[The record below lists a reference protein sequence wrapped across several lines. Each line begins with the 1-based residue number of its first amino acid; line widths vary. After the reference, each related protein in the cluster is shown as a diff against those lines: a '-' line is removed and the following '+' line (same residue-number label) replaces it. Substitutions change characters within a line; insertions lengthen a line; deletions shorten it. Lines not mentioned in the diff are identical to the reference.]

1 MSESELRVLYLDL
14 LKASIRNELYRH
26 PSQPSPSDLA
36 KMTFLWA
43 KLRLKYQLKY
53 YLQGTDLRQFSQVR
67 PRQLYYII
75 EANRPDAH
83 TLVTRAA
90 ADNVQFCVESAL
102 SAGIDGDLIETGV
115 FRGGVGILMRGV
127 LKAWGETG
135 RKVYCADSWE
145 GLPAPG
151 ADIYDALAHDVL
163 KSIDHF
169 AVSLESVKDTFARY
183 GLLDDQVVFLK
194 GWFAE
199 TLPSAAFEKLAVAR
213 LDGDYY
219 ESTRIAIES
228 LYPKL
233 QTGGWLIVDDY
244 GAPVGARR
252 AIDEYRREHALS
264 EPMLRVD
271 DQVVYWQKNS

>member
-1 MSESELRVLYLDL
+1 MIES
-14 LKASIRNELYRH
+14 
-26 PSQPSPSDLA
+26 
-36 KMTFLWA
+36 
-43 KLRLKYQLKY
+43 
-53 YLQGTDLRQFSQVR
+53 
-67 PRQLYYII
+67 
-75 EANRPDAH
+75 NRPDAH
-83 TLVTRAA
+83 TLVSRAA

-115 FRGGVGILMRGV
+115 FRGGLGILMRGV
-127 LKAWGETG
+127 LRAWGETG

-151 ADIYDALAHDVL
+151 
-163 KSIDHF
+163 
-169 AVSLESVKDTFARY
+169 

-199 TLPSAAFEKLAVAR
+199 K
-213 LDGDYY
+213 
-219 ESTRIAIES
+219 S

-252 AIDEYRREHALS
+252 AIDEYRRDHAIS
-264 EPMLRVD
+264 EPILKAD
-271 DQVVYWQKNS
+271 HQVVYWQKNS

>member
-1 MSESELRVLYLDL
+1 MSESELRALYLDL

-26 PSQPSPSDLA
+26 HPSRPSPSDLA
-36 KMTFLWA
+36 KMTLLWA
-43 KLRLKYQLKY
+43 KLRLKYHAR
-53 YLQGTDLRQFSQVR
+53 GTEISHVGPLALHS
-67 PRQLYYII
+67 II
-75 EANRPDAH
+75 ESNRPDAH
-83 TLVTRAA
+83 TLVSRAA

-102 SAGIDGDLIETGV
+102 SAGIEGDLIETGV
-115 FRGGVGILMRGV
+115 FRGGLGILMRGV
-127 LKAWGETG
+127 LRAWGETG

-151 ADIYDALAHDVL
+151 GDIDDAVAHDAL
-163 KSIDHF
+163 KSIHQF
-169 AVSLESVKDTFARY
+169 TVSLESVKDTFARY

-219 ESTRIAIES
+219 ESTRDAIES

-252 AIDEYRREHALS
+252 AIDEYRREHAIS
-264 EPMLRVD
+264 EPMLKAD
-271 DQVVYWQKNS
+271 HQVVYWQKNS